1 MSSKSFGIPDEIELQ
16 IQAALSSVAQSL
28 NKRPNSECTVEVKKV
43 LGTLGSSLGC
53 EVRSSG
59 TAQHRSH
66 EWLFD
71 MTWVRL
77 QDQAILD
84 LELIVESEWT
94 PDGVHYDFQKL
105 MVGRARH
112 RLMVFS
118 QKTKTLA
125 RTAPN
130 RLIAEIQNFRLTQPA
145 DRYLFAVWHN
155 EGAAFEFR
163 VYVHA

>member
-1 MSSKSFGIPDEIELQ
+1 MGTPDEIELQ
-16 IQAALSSVAQSL
+16 IQAKLQSVAQSL
-28 NKRPNSECTVEVKKV
+28 NKRPDGECTIEIKKV
-43 LGTLGSSLGC
+43 LGALGSSIGC

-59 TAQHRSH
+59 TSQHRSH

-84 LELIVESEWT
+84 IELIVESEWH
-94 PDGVHYDFQKL
+94 PDGVQYDFQKL
-105 MVGRARH
+105 MAGRARH
-112 RLMVFS
+112 RLMIFS
-118 QKTKTLA
+118 QKLKTLA
-125 RTAPN
+125 QTAPD